1 MYHLPHSVRSRDIL
15 EIIVQMILVLKIVI
29 MKLMATKKECLLRA
43 SDQSEQQSSYF
54 NDVSECIIVVMY

>member
-29 MKLMATKKECLLRA
+29 MKLMATKKECLLRT
-43 SDQSEQQSSYF
+43 SDQSEQ
-54 NDVSECIIVVMY
+54 

>member
-29 MKLMATKKECLLRA
+29 MKLMATKKECLLRT

-54 NDVSECIIVVMY
+54 NDVSECIIVVLY